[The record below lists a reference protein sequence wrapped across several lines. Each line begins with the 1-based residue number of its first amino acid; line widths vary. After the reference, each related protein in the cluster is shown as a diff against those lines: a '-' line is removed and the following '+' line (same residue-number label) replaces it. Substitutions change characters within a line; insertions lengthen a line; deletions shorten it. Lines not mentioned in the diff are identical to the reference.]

1 MFLTLPFLD
10 APEISIERI
19 YALYCGLK
27 YGLTVKDWIE
37 EQQLSVLHIDERFN
51 IYTFIIF
58 FFRLSH
64 SLL

>member
-1 MFLTLPFLD
+1 MLLTLPFLD

-37 EQQLSVLHIDERFN
+37 EQQLALLHIDERFGCEN
-51 IYTFIIF
+51 KQKTNKIFINV
-58 FFRLSH
+58 
-64 SLL
+64 

>member
-1 MFLTLPFLD
+1 MFLILD

-37 EQQLSVLHIDERFN
+37 EQQLTLLHIDER
-51 IYTFIIF
+51 
-58 FFRLSH
+58 
-64 SLL
+64 